1 MATLKIFPI
10 QTPMR
15 VDFSNFNYKARKD
28 QILKHFRSKVSDGI
42 LNVITYK
49 N

>member
-1 MATLKIFPI
+1 
-10 QTPMR
+10 MR
-15 VDFSNFNYKARKD
+15 IDFSNFNYKVKKD
-28 QILKHFRSKVSDGI
+28 EILKYFRTKVSDGI